1 MANAKTPEMK
11 QFDIVVV
18 GAGTGGIMAAAFL
31 RRKAPHYRVC
41 VVDPAT
47 SHWYQPAWTLVG
59 AGTYSMKKTERPTR
73 DLIPPGVDWIPHKVV
88 DFSPEQNTLRLDT
101 GEELAYKGL
110 ILSPGL
116 VMNLDGI
123 EGLRE
128 ALEQPNV
135 CSNYT
140 DPEKTWRVLQEFKG
154 GNALFTQP
162 NTPIKCGG
170 APQKI
175 MYLAEDYF
183 RKTGKRDQTNVVY
196 ATPGSTIFGMKA
208 VAQTLNEIIAKRNIH
223 FKPFYA
229 PVKIDSTKQEVTF
242 QYIAN
247 DGHACIVNKGVNLNE
262 ALVSDHTVVMPYN
275 MLHLAPPQMAPE
287 FIQKS
292 PFAVQEGP
300 NKGWLD
306 VDIHTLQSKTHAN
319 VFGIGDAA
327 ALPTAKTGAALRKQ
341 VPVAVRH
348 LLAHLEGTVESSTY
362 EGYSSCPLVTRYGR
376 MVLAEFKYNN
386 VPDADPILSK
396 MMNTFKEQWAL
407 WILKKYGLPFL
418 YWTQMLKGKMM
429 N

>member
-1 MANAKTPEMK
+1 MK
-11 QFDIVVV
+11 EFDIVIV
-18 GAGTGGIMAAAFL
+18 GAGTGGIMTAAYL
-31 RRKAPHYRVC
+31 RRKAPQYRVC
-41 VVDPAT
+41 IIDPSA

-59 AGTYSMKKTERPTR
+59 AGTYSMKNTQRPTR
-73 DLIPPGVDWIPHKVV
+73 ELIPKGVVWLQNKAV
-88 DFSPEQNTLRLDT
+88 DFAPEDNLLVLDN
-101 GEELAYKGL
+101 GEKIHYKGL
-110 ILSPGL
+110 VLSPGL
-116 VMNLDGI
+116 VLNLDGI

-128 ALEQPNV
+128 ALQRPNV

-140 DPEKTWRVLQEFKG
+140 DPEKTWRVLQDFKG

-183 RKTGKRDQTNVVY
+183 RKSGKRDQTHVVF

-229 PVKIDSTKQEVTF
+229 PIKIDSEKQQVTF
-242 QYIAN
+242 QYISN
-247 DGHACIVNKGVNLNE
+247 DGNACVINKGANLNE
-262 ALVSDHTVVMPYN
+262 ELVSDHTVVVPYD

-287 FIQKS
+287 FIQNS
-292 PFAVQEGP
+292 PFSVPEGP

-306 VDIHTLQSKTHAN
+306 VDIHTLQSKKYAN

-341 VPVAVRH
+341 VPVAVKH
-348 LLAHLEGTVESSTY
+348 LLAQLNGSVESSRY

-376 MVLAEFKYNN
+376 MVLAEFKYDN
-386 VPDADPILSK
+386 VPDPDPLLSK
-396 MMNTFKEQWAL
+396 FMNTFKEQWAL
-407 WILKKYGLPFL
+407 WILKKYALPFL

>member
-1 MANAKTPEMK
+1 
-11 QFDIVVV
+11 
-18 GAGTGGIMAAAFL
+18 
-31 RRKAPHYRVC
+31 
-41 VVDPAT
+41 
-47 SHWYQPAWTLVG
+47 
-59 AGTYSMKKTERPTR
+59 
-73 DLIPPGVDWIPHKVV
+73 
-88 DFSPEQNTLRLDT
+88 
-101 GEELAYKGL
+101 
-110 ILSPGL
+110 
-116 VMNLDGI
+116 
-123 EGLRE
+123 
-128 ALEQPNV
+128 
-135 CSNYT
+135 
-140 DPEKTWRVLQEFKG
+140 
-154 GNALFTQP
+154 
-162 NTPIKCGG
+162 
-170 APQKI
+170 
-175 MYLAEDYF
+175 
-183 RKTGKRDQTNVVY
+183 
-196 ATPGSTIFGMKA
+196 
-208 VAQTLNEIIAKRNIH
+208 
-223 FKPFYA
+223 
-229 PVKIDSTKQEVTF
+229 
-242 QYIAN
+242 
-247 DGHACIVNKGVNLNE
+247 
-262 ALVSDHTVVMPYN
+262 